1 MNSVDR
7 AFTPALELAE
17 SIRTLEEFCGTG
29 LLPVRGGLEAQPLLP
44 TRKFI

>member
-17 SIRTLEEFCGTG
+17 SIRALGSVAPRNCQSLLGTD
-29 LLPVRGGLEAQPLLP
+29 
-44 TRKFI
+44 